1 MLELRDVERV
11 DGPTLH
17 RWWEICHDAQSDRPV
32 DYFPTW
38 EMARVGLTTSHP
50 DFEVELFAA
59 YDGAGDGAGEGVGDG
74 SRMVGAGLVNLPVT
88 DNLHMAYYD
97 VFVDWPDRRRGAG
110 TMLLAEVER
119 RARAA
124 GRTRMLGEVFTPPG
138 GTSAGTAFAEA
149 RGCTVG
155 NLETAKAIYL
165 KESES
170 RWDALEEESEA
181 ALGGYRVLMWEN
193 AVPDEYAEGMCA
205 MLSVFMG
212 MVPMGDLDLEDG
224 EWTVDRLRASERRSL
239 ETRQHKFLGAAVAP
253 DGTLVGCTDVRLN
266 TTSTR
271 VGYVGLTMVMPE
283 HRGHR
288 LGLAMKLATHR
299 ALRAAYPEC
308 ELVVTSNADVNDRMN
323 AINEAMGYQVIEQL
337 LEYQNHL

>member
-32 DYFPTW
+32 DYFPPW
-38 EMARVGLTTSHP
+38 EVARVGLITPQP
-50 DFEVELFAA
+50 DFRVELFAA
-59 YDGAGDGAGEGVGDG
+59 YDGTGDGA
-74 SRMVGAGLVNLPVT
+74 RMVGAGLINLPVT

-97 VFVDWPDRRRGAG
+97 VFVDWPDRRHGVG

-119 RARAA
+119 RARGAD
-124 GRTRMLGEVFTPPG
+124 RTRTLVEAFAQPG

-155 NLETAKAIYL
+155 NFETCKAIYL
-165 KESES
+165 KESER
-170 RWDALEEESEA
+170 RWAALEEEAGA
-181 ALGGYRVLMWEN
+181 ALGGYRVLLWEN
-193 AVPDEYAEGMCA
+193 TVPDEYAEGMCA
-205 MLSVFMG
+205 MLSIFVS
-212 MVPMGDLDLEDG
+212 MVPVGDLDLEDG

-239 ETRQHKFLGAAVAP
+239 ETRQHKSLAAAVAP
-253 DGTLVGCTDVRLN
+253 DGTLVGCTDVRIN

-308 ELVVTSNADVNDRMN
+308 ELVVTSNADVNEWMN
-323 AINEAMGYQVIEQL
+323 AINESMGYQEIEQL
-337 LEYQNHL
+337 LEYQKHL